1 MKRSIKNSRDIDMKL
16 VDAQQARRVL
26 DRIVGYKI
34 SPILWSKI
42 KRGLSGRTCTVRG
55 LAHHIG
61 PEKEINEFIP
71 EEYWSLDAD
80 LQVEGCK
87 KPLEAHFTGDKD
99 GKIALHNK
107 EDVEKILKELEGCS
121 YEVLGIKRG
130 ERRKKP
136 PLPFTTTRC
145 SRRHPRS

>member
-1 MKRSIKNSRDIDMKL
+1 M
-16 VDAQQARRVL
+16 
-26 DRIVGYKI
+26 RICR
-34 SPILWSKI
+34 W
-42 KRGLSGRTCTVRG
+42 
-55 LAHHIG
+55 
-61 PEKEINEFIP
+61 KE
-71 EEYWSLDAD
+71 
-80 LQVEGCK
+80 CK

-136 PLPFTTTRC
+136 PLPFTTSTLQQEASKKLNMSTQKTMRLAQGTL
-145 SRRHPRS
+145 